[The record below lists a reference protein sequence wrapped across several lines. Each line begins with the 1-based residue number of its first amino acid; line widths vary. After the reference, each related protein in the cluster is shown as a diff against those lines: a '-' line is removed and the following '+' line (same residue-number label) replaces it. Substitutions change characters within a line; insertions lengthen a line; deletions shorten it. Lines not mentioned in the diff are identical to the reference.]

1 MQSHRFRVQ
10 GMHCASCATIITKTL
25 SKLPGIQDVSVQ
37 QTTEQAR
44 VAFTDTPLSEQTL
57 NQALAPLG
65 YSLESLD
72 TPTQPQQ
79 TPKHDHAALLREQ
92 LVFALPITLLVFAIM
107 TWDVL
112 ARLTSSVPNLPLP
125 MAFVDGMSFLLATV
139 MLAWMGR
146 PFLQAVTRFIKHGAA
161 NMDTLIGIGTITAYG
176 YSAGIRLFP
185 EIRQALNLPAYTYFD
200 VTIVVI
206 GFVIFGKYLEA
217 RAKQKTGTAI
227 EKLMAL
233 QAKHALVWRDGA
245 EQTIPLEELRL
256 TDILIIK
263 PGTSIPTDGVILE
276 GSSAINESMI
286 TGESLPIDKTVG
298 DTVIGGT
305 MNTYGSLRCQPTR
318 LGNDTL
324 LAHIIQTVQD
334 AQDSKA
340 PIQSFA
346 DRASSVFVPIVLA
359 IAVIALVAW
368 LSIGTITLGFST
380 ALSYGLLSFVSVLI
394 IACPCALGLATP
406 TAMTVGIGKAAERGI
421 LLKTTEA
428 IETLSHVHAIVF
440 DKTGTLTQGT
450 PRVTDI
456 LPLEA
461 SIKESEILVLAASI
475 EALSEHPLATALV
488 DQAKERSLTL
498 LPVKNFEALPGVGV
512 QGSIEQARLGVRKP
526 QQTDTHPSL
535 STWQSEGKTVVI
547 VERDGA
553 VLGMI
558 AFADTIKAE
567 AREAIQSLQ
576 DRGITTIMLTGDN
589 ERAAKTIAKQ
599 AGISEVVANV
609 LPAEKAQKIQEL
621 QARYGRVAMVGD
633 GINDAPALTQADVGI
648 AMATGTDIAI
658 EAADIILLRG
668 DILKMRDAV
677 LLTRRTMRIVRQN
690 LFWACIYNGVGIPLA
705 AGVFYPLWGVL
716 LHPVFAGVAMALSS
730 VSVVMNALRLR
741 LR

>member
-1 MQSHRFRVQ
+1 MQYHRFRVR

-25 SKLPGIQDVSVQ
+25 TKLPGVQEVNVQ

-44 VAFTDTPLSEQTL
+44 VAFDTTVLSTQEL
-57 NQALAPLG
+57 NQAIEPLG

-72 TPTQPQQ
+72 SSAQPQQ
-79 TPKHDHAALLREQ
+79 TPMQDHAAQLRAQ
-92 LVFALPITLLVFAIM
+92 LGFALPIALLLFGVM

-112 ARLTSSVPNLPLP
+112 TRLTTSVPNLPLP
-125 MAFVDGMSFLLATV
+125 MAFVDGVSFLLATV
-139 MLAWMGR
+139 ILAWMGR
-146 PFLQAVTRFIKHGAA
+146 PFIQAVLRFVTHGVA

-176 YSAGIRLFP
+176 YSAGILVFP
-185 EIRQALNLPAYTYFD
+185 EIRQTLNLPPYTYFD
-200 VTIVVI
+200 VTVVVI
-206 GFVIFGKYLEA
+206 GFVILGKYLEA

-233 QAKHALVWRDGA
+233 QAKQALVWRDGV
-245 EQTIPLEELRL
+245 EQTIPLEDLRL
-256 TDILIIK
+256 TDTLIIK

-286 TGESLPIDKTVG
+286 TGESLPLDKTVG

-305 MNTYGSLRCQPTR
+305 MNTHGSLRCRPTR

-346 DRASSVFVPIVLA
+346 DRASGVFVPIVLV

-428 IETLSHVHAIVF
+428 IETLSHVQAVVF

-450 PRVTDI
+450 PRVTNI
-456 LPLEA
+456 LPLET
-461 SIKESEILVLAASI
+461 SLKESEILVLAASI

-488 DQAKERSLTL
+488 DQAKERNLTL

-512 QGSIEQARLGVRKP
+512 QGSIEQARLRVRKP

-535 STWQSEGKTVVI
+535 NTWQSEGKTVVV
-547 VERDGA
+547 VERDSTT
-553 VLGMI
+553 LGMI
-558 AFADTIKAE
+558 AFADTIKAQ

-599 AGISEVVANV
+599 AGISEVIANV

-648 AMATGTDIAI
+648 AMATGTDIAMD
-658 EAADIILLRG
+658 AADIVLLHG
-668 DILKMRDAV
+668 DILKTRDAI

-690 LFWACIYNGVGIPLA
+690 LFWACIYNGIGIPLA
-705 AGVFYPLWGVL
+705 AGALYPVWGVL
-716 LHPVFAGVAMALSS
+716 LHPVFAGVAMAMSS